1 MQAYLDNSATTVCE
15 PGVVE
20 KVVQMM
26 SVVFGNPSAMH
37 NKGVEAENYIK
48 EAKEIIAKTLK
59 VQEKE
64 IIFTSGGTESN
75 NLAIMGCGAANHRMG
90 KHLITTKI
98 EHPSVGNV
106 MKHMEE
112 EGFEVTYLPVDENGI
127 VKLDKLRE
135 ALRPDTMLV
144 SVMYVNNEVGAVQP
158 IEEIG
163 QIVKANNRST
173 LFHVDAIQGYGK
185 YRIHPKKMGIDLLS
199 VSGHKIHGPKGIGFL
214 YCDSKVKIKPIL
226 FGGGQQRDLRSGT
239 ENVPGI
245 AGLAE
250 AAKEIYTDF
259 EEKMERLY
267 DVKAYFVE
275 KIEELDNVKI
285 NGLTGKNSAPHVVS
299 VSFPGIRSEVLLHSL
314 EEREIYASAGSACAS
329 NKPAVSETLKAMN
342 VPKEHLDSTLRFSF
356 SVNTTKEEIDYCIEV
371 LKGLLPMLRRYARH

>member
-26 SVVFGNPSAMH
+26 NVVFGNPSAMH

-356 SVNTTKEEIDYCIEV
+356 SVHTTKEEIDYCIEV

>member
-26 SVVFGNPSAMH
+26 SDVFGNPSAMH

-250 AAKEIYTDF
+250 ATKEIYTDF

-275 KIEELDNVKI
+275 KLAELENVKI

-356 SVNTTKEEIDYCIEV
+356 SVHTTKEEIDYCIEV